1 MEPLLSYIHE
11 TERIER
17 IDQKRKKNRQKL
29 LALSHSILSEDS
41 RSLTEETS
49 SLKSVQVQQ
58 KIPEPMFLKVPDP
71 IKFIVEADKLQ
82 FHLRGCVREGGTEPI
97 TNLEPFFVTFALYD
111 AQIKMKISADFHA
124 QFNHQA
130 CFQILISDWLSSN
143 TFWLPDRFENQ
154 LKYVQS
160 MCNPIGAHNASKE
173 IFGEPERKKINYTW
187 IEKPK
192 RGIFQVINPHS

>member
-1 MEPLLSYIHE
+1 MKTYLSYIHE

-29 LALSHSILSEDS
+29 LALSHGLVSEDS

-58 KIPEPMFLKVPDP
+58 KVPEPMFLKVPDP

-130 CFQILISDWLSSN
+130 GFLTD
-143 TFWLPDRFENQ
+143 F
-154 LKYVQS
+154 
-160 MCNPIGAHNASKE
+160 
-173 IFGEPERKKINYTW
+173 
-187 IEKPK
+187 
-192 RGIFQVINPHS
+192 